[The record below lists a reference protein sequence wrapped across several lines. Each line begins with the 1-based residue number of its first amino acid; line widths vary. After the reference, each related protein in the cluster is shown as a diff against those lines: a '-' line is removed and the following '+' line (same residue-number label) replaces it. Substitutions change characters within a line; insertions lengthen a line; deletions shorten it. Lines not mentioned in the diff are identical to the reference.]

1 MKHFVHI
8 CLCSP
13 YTESWGY
20 QENILP
26 KIQEKKG
33 FLVTVIATCT
43 TYSEEHST
51 EIVQCSPSEKLI
63 ENIRIIRV
71 LPKGNRN
78 SLKNKIFP
86 KYDIFDLLNSLQP
99 DAVMIHGLG
108 TYGSNK
114 SIIKFIKYIRQN
126 NRSCFI
132 AGDTHRFLEVAPRA
146 VTLKQKMIQYIREK
160 EIIRLVPYYDAIYAI
175 TPACMDYAEKYYD
188 IAPKKIK
195 LLPLGYDPYM
205 IDYCHRKE
213 IRSKVRLKYGINEKS
228 ILIVH
233 GGKITKRRKTIEL
246 LRAFQKIGN
255 INCKLL
261 IFGEMSKECKKECET
276 LIEENSQQI
285 IYTNA
290 LSQKEY
296 LNIFLSADLGVFPG
310 GQSVLWQEAIG
321 CGLPLIV
328 GKADNI
334 SYLDR
339 GGNICF
345 VDGNDIDE
353 IGIRIKECLDERKL
367 EQMRIIAETDGR
379 KFFSYDSI
387 SQIIEEDMKK
397 YYEE

>member
-1 MKHFVHI
+1 
-8 CLCSP
+8 
-13 YTESWGY
+13 
-20 QENILP
+20 
-26 KIQEKKG
+26 
-33 FLVTVIATCT
+33 
-43 TYSEEHST
+43 
-51 EIVQCSPSEKLI
+51 
-63 ENIRIIRV
+63 
-71 LPKGNRN
+71 
-78 SLKNKIFP
+78 
-86 KYDIFDLLNSLQP
+86 
-99 DAVMIHGLG
+99 
-108 TYGSNK
+108 
-114 SIIKFIKYIRQN
+114 
-126 NRSCFI
+126 
-132 AGDTHRFLEVAPRA
+132 
-146 VTLKQKMIQYIREK
+146 
-160 EIIRLVPYYDAIYAI
+160 
-175 TPACMDYAEKYYD
+175 MDYAEKYYD